1 VRILM
6 DKRENV
12 LKVDRGAFYEAGGGT
27 SAYVVHG
34 DVAER
39 QPIRTGAASV
49 REVEITGGLAEGD
62 QVVISNTEIFKDAAR
77 IRLAD

>member
-1 VRILM
+1 M
-6 DKRENV
+6 HD
-12 LKVDRGAFYEAGGGT
+12 
-27 SAYVVHG
+27 

-39 QPIRTGAASV
+39 RAIRTGAASV

-62 QVVISNTEIFKDAAR
+62 QVVISDLDVFKNAAR